1 MQLLPVILS
10 GGSGSRLWPLSREAY
25 PKQFLPL
32 LGSRSLLQ
40 ATVQRID
47 GMNGAISLVDP
58 LIVCNETHRFLVA
71 EQFRFM
77 QRDATAIMLEPTG
90 RNTAPALALA
100 ALMALRSGEDPVL
113 LVMPADH
120 LINQEAVFRQV
131 VSVGAQLADR
141 QNVVTFGIVPT
152 GPETGYGYIRKGA
165 PLADEGSACRLD
177 AFVEKPDLN
186 TAREYLES
194 GSYLWNSGLFMLKAS
209 LWLELLKKYRPDI
222 AAACQHAF
230 EQGSWDGSF
239 FRPDA
244 ELFSACPSD
253 SIDYAVMEKLSE
265 AVDEAPVKAV
275 VLPLDAGW
283 SDVGAWSAL
292 WDVSEHDAAG
302 NASEGDVFAHDATD
316 NLLIA
321 KHRMLAAVGVSNL
334 IVVETPD
341 AVLVLDKE
349 KAQEV
354 KAVTQ
359 YLKDAA
365 RDEHVFH
372 KRVHRPWGNYE
383 PIDEGTRFQVKRLT
397 VNPGG
402 CLSLQMHHH
411 RAEHWIVVSGTAEVT
426 RGEET
431 LLLTENQSTYIPLG
445 TQHRLENPG
454 RIPLEIIE
462 VQSGSYLG
470 EDDIQRFEDI
480 YNRNSDD

>member
-165 PLADEGSACRLD
+165 PLADEGS
-177 AFVEKPDLN
+177 
-186 TAREYLES
+186 
-194 GSYLWNSGLFMLKAS
+194 
-209 LWLELLKKYRPDI
+209 
-222 AAACQHAF
+222 
-230 EQGSWDGSF
+230 
-239 FRPDA
+239 
-244 ELFSACPSD
+244 
-253 SIDYAVMEKLSE
+253 
-265 AVDEAPVKAV
+265 
-275 VLPLDAGW
+275 
-283 SDVGAWSAL
+283 
-292 WDVSEHDAAG
+292 
-302 NASEGDVFAHDATD
+302 
-316 NLLIA
+316 
-321 KHRMLAAVGVSNL
+321 
-334 IVVETPD
+334 
-341 AVLVLDKE
+341 VLV
-349 KAQEV
+349 
-354 KAVTQ
+354 
-359 YLKDAA
+359 
-365 RDEHVFH
+365 
-372 KRVHRPWGNYE
+372 GSM
-383 PIDEGTRFQVKRLT
+383 RLSK
-397 VNPGG
+397 N
-402 CLSLQMHHH
+402 
-411 RAEHWIVVSGTAEVT
+411 
-426 RGEET
+426 
-431 LLLTENQSTYIPLG
+431 
-445 TQHRLENPG
+445 
-454 RIPLEIIE
+454 RI
-462 VQSGSYLG
+462 
-470 EDDIQRFEDI
+470 
-480 YNRNSDD
+480 